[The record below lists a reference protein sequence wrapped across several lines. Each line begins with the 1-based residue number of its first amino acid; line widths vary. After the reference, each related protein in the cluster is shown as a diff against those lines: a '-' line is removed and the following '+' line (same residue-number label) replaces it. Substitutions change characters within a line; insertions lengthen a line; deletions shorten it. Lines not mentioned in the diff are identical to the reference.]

1 MEVKKIIS
9 YMEVIIAHS
18 SFGGGFFTNR
28 EGPLMSSSVGVAL
41 SFLVWEQFV
50 LGQIHFYQMEG

>member
-1 MEVKKIIS
+1 
-9 YMEVIIAHS
+9 MEVIIAHS